1 MSKENVETIR
11 RSLEAFDR
19 RDKAPWLE
27 ARSEDFKV
35 VAGNAWLEGDIR
47 GRRGPP
53 GTSTSPS
60 RIPSSVGLFSDDIE
74 FMDAGPDKVLVHQ
87 RNDVRGGESG
97 VNVEIDYWVVTSF
110 RDGKMIR
117 DQWFESRD
125 EALEAAGLEE

>member
-1 MSKENVETIR
+1 MSEENVETVR

-35 VAGNAWLEGDIR
+35 VTSNEWPEGDVR
-47 GRRGPP
+47 GREAAWDFYVTVADTFERRP
-53 GTSTSPS
+53 
-60 RIPSSVGLFSDDIE
+60 FSDDIE

-87 RNDVRGGESG
+87 RNDVRGSESG

>member
-1 MSKENVETIR
+1 MSEENLETVR

-19 RDKAPWLE
+19 RDKALWLE
-27 ARSEDFKV
+27 VRSENFKV
-35 VAGNAWLEGDIR
+35 VTSNEWPEGDVR
-47 GRRGPP
+47 GREAAWDFYVTVAETFERRP
-53 GTSTSPS
+53 
-60 RIPSSVGLFSDDIE
+60 FSDDIE

-97 VNVEIDYWVVTSF
+97 VNVEVDYWVVISF

-125 EALEAAGLEE
+125 EAIEAAGLRE

>member
-1 MSKENVETIR
+1 MSEENLETVR

-19 RDKAPWLE
+19 RDKALWLE
-27 ARSEDFKV
+27 VRSENFKV
-35 VAGNAWLEGDIR
+35 VTTNEWPEGDVR
-47 GRRGPP
+47 GREAAWDFYVSIAETFERRP
-53 GTSTSPS
+53 
-60 RIPSSVGLFSDDIE
+60 FSDDIE

-97 VNVEIDYWVVTSF
+97 VNVEIDYWDVIGF

-117 DQWFESRD
+117 EQWFESRA